1 MAKFLCI
8 TLNPAIDVTLSLPQL
23 QVGKVNRTQAC
34 VRHAA
39 GKGLNVAQILKD
51 LGHDVWV
58 TGFLGQDNRTIFD
71 EHFQQQQF
79 HAEFVYVAGQTR
91 ENIKIAEADGQM
103 TDLNGVS
110 FQVPNDAKIQLRDI
124 VQKYSRQVDC
134 VVLSGSLPQQFSI
147 QDFKSLI
154 ASIQAVNPYLAID
167 TSGEALKT
175 AILSNPFLIK
185 PNQDELAE
193 SFASLADTATQQ
205 RQIFDNINVDIPHRV
220 VSMGE
225 NGVNW
230 FNPEQ
235 DLHASIA
242 QVTVKSTVGAGDT
255 LLAGM
260 LHGLVSDLDAEQTL
274 KHAVAL
280 AGHTVSQIGFSLPE
294 PELLQQ
300 LQQQIAIRP
309 LANT

>member
-58 TGFLGQDNRTIFD
+58 TGFLGQDNRNIFD
-71 EHFQQQQF
+71 EHFQKQQF
-79 HAEFVYVAGQTR
+79 HADFVYVSGQTR

-103 TDLNGVS
+103 TDLNGLG
-110 FQVPNDAKIQLRDI
+110 FQVPNEAKIQLREI

-134 VVLSGSLPQQFSI
+134 IVLSGSLPQQFSV

-175 AILSNPFLIK
+175 AILANPFLVK
-185 PNQDELAE
+185 PNHEELAE
-193 SFASLADTATQQ
+193 SFASHADTAEQQ
-205 RQIFDNINVDIPHRV
+205 RQIFDNINVDIPHKV

-225 NGVNW
+225 HGVNW

-242 QVTVKSTVGAGDT
+242 KVEVKSTVGAGDT
-255 LLAGM
+255 LLAGI
-260 LHGLVSDLDAEQTL
+260 LHGLVSDLDNAQTL
-274 KHAVAL
+274 QHAVAL

>member
-8 TLNPAIDVTLSLPQL
+8 TLNPAIDVTLSLTQL
-23 QVGKVNRTQAC
+23 QLGKVNRTQAC

-51 LGHDVWV
+51 LGHEVWV
-58 TGFLGQDNRTIFD
+58 TGFLGQDNRHIFD
-71 EHFQQQQF
+71 EHFQKQQF
-79 HAEFVYVAGQTR
+79 HADFVYVDGQTR
-91 ENIKIAEADGQM
+91 ENIKIAESDGQM
-103 TDLNGVS
+103 TDLNGLG
-110 FQVPNDAKIQLRDI
+110 FHVPNDAKMQLREL

-154 ASIQAVNPYLAID
+154 AGIQAVNPYLAID

-175 AILSNPFLIK
+175 AILSNPFLVK
-185 PNQDELAE
+185 PNHEELAE
-193 SFASLADTATQQ
+193 SFASHADTVEQQ
-205 RQIFDNINVDIPHRV
+205 RQIFDNISVDIPHKV

-225 NGVNW
+225 HGVNW

-242 QVTVKSTVGAGDT
+242 KVDVKSTVGAGDT
-255 LLAGM
+255 LLAGI
-260 LHGLVSDLDAEQTL
+260 LHGLVSDLDNTQVL

-294 PELLQQ
+294 PNILQQ